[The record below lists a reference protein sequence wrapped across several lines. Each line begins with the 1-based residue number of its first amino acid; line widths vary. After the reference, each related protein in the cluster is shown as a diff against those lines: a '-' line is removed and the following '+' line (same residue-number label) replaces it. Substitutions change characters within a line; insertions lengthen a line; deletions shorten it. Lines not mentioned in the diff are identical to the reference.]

1 MAGAAISFDL
11 GQPITAFG
19 GELYC
24 EFDASQL
31 DKFIGMAELQGKQPE
46 GMLRRIGVYYVGET
60 KRNFQ
65 SRGPGWP
72 AKPPRFEAW
81 EGGKTAPLTYK
92 GRLAGSITYDVQ
104 GTDLRVGSPLK
115 YAATHQFGSDGPRS
129 FYLWIQPEY
138 DGEFD
143 PQHPYKNV
151 RRDAQGFLVG
161 LIVPKRTP
169 DALKQ
174 LVTLTIEARPFLRPP
189 TPQQWNDII
198 TICQNFI
205 LGGGSAPETF
215 RLPKGGATA

>member
-1 MAGAAISFDL
+1 MAGAALTLDFA
-11 GQPITAFG
+11 QPITAFG

-31 DKFIGMAELQGKQPE
+31 DKFIAMAELQARSPE
-46 GMLRRIGVYYVGET
+46 PMLRRVGVYYVGET

-72 AKPPRFEAW
+72 AKPARFESW

-92 GRLAGSITYDVQ
+92 GRLAGSVTYDVQ
-104 GTDLRVGSPLK
+104 ATDLRVGSPLP

-138 DGEFD
+138 DGEPD
-143 PQHPYKNV
+143 PAHPYKNA

-161 LIVPKRTP
+161 LIVPKRTVG
-169 DALKQ
+169 ALKQ
-174 LVTLTIEARPFLRPP
+174 LVTITIQPRPFLRPP
-189 TPQQWNDII
+189 NPAQWGEII
-198 TICQNFI
+198 RICQDFI
-205 LGGGSAPETF
+205 LGVTGS
-215 RLPKGGATA
+215 KGMAQA